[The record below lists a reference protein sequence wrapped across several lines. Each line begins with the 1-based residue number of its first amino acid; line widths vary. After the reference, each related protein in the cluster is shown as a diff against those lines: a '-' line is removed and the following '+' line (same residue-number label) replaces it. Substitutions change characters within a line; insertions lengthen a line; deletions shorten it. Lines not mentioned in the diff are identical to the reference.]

1 MKGMNDLMRQAQL
14 MQNKLAKIQ
23 EEAGER
29 EVEGTSGG
37 GMVKIGC
44 KGKLELT
51 SVKIDKAVVN
61 PEDVEML
68 EDLVLTAVNEA
79 LRQARE
85 MMDRE
90 MSVITGGMKLP
101 GMF

>member
-1 MKGMNDLMRQAQL
+1 MKGMNDLLRQAQM
-14 MQNKLAKIQ
+14 MQSRMAKIQ

-29 EVEGTSGG
+29 VVEGTSGG
-37 GMVKIGC
+37 GMVKVSC
-44 KGKLELT
+44 KGKLEI
-51 SVKIDKAVVN
+51 SAVSIDKDAVN
-61 PEDVEML
+61 PDDVEML

-85 MMDRE
+85 MMEQE
-90 MSVITGGMKLP
+90 MSAVTGGMKLP